1 MRMSMGEVAGIL
13 DTSTGDPDAIAL
25 GYSID
30 SRTVKPGQLF
40 FAIQGPRFN
49 GHEFVAQALQRGA
62 VGAIVEKGFSGLAPG
77 AVTANLIQVSNPT
90 DALQRLAL
98 EVRRKWGRRLVA
110 ITGSAGKTTTKE
122 MVAAMLGQRF
132 PVLKSPG
139 NLNNDYGLP
148 LALLQLEP
156 HHEAAVMELA
166 MSAPGEIARLA
177 RIAEPQ
183 VGVVTNVA
191 AVHLQFFDSVD
202 SIGRAKREL
211 IESLP
216 DDGTAVLNFDDRRVR
231 GFAEGFPGR
240 VVTYGLE
247 PGAIFRASDIRLAGE
262 EGSQFRVEGPGMKGE
277 YRVPLPGR
285 HNVQNALA
293 AMATASLFDI
303 PSAAIAEAL
312 NQFQTLHQRSEILT
326 LPGDITILNDS
337 YNSNPLAMEKMLE
350 TLAAWSGSKRRI
362 VVAGEM
368 LELGPSSPE
377 LHKQVGRRCFD
388 IGVDWVLAV
397 QGDARFL
404 LEGALEAGLAPDHGR
419 FFPSAQEAGN
429 YCANLL
435 RGGDVVL
442 VKGSRGVHLEK
453 VIELLQ
459 SHKEMLSPNKR
470 GGVKG

>member
-13 DTSTGDPDAIAL
+13 DTSTGDPDGIAL

-30 SRTVKPGQLF
+30 SRTVAPGQLF
-40 FAIQGPRFN
+40 FAIRGPRFN
-49 GHEFVAQALQRGA
+49 GHEFVAQALERGA
-62 VGAIVEKGFSGLAPG
+62 VGAVVMKGFSGLAPG
-77 AVTANLIQVSNPT
+77 AGTANLIEVSNTT

-122 MVAAMLGQRF
+122 MVAAMLGLRF

-156 HHEAAVMELA
+156 NHEAAVVELA
-166 MSAPGEIARLA
+166 MSAPGEIAHLA

-202 SIGRAKREL
+202 SIARAKREL
-211 IESLP
+211 IENLP
-216 DDGTAVLNFDDRRVR
+216 DGGTAILNYDDRRVR
-231 GFAEGFPGR
+231 GFAEGFPGC
-240 VVTYGLE
+240 VITYGLE
-247 PGAIFRASDIRLAGE
+247 SGAMFRASDIRLAGG
-262 EGSQFRVEGPGMKGE
+262 EGSQFRMEGPGMKGDF
-277 YRVPLPGR
+277 RLPLPGR

-293 AMATASLFDI
+293 AMATASLFEI
-303 PSAAIAEAL
+303 PPAAIAQAL

-326 LPGDITILNDS
+326 LHGDITVLNDS

-350 TLAAWSGSKRRI
+350 TLAAWPGSKRRI

-368 LELGPSSPE
+368 LELGTSSPD
-377 LHKQVGRRCFD
+377 LHRQVGRRCVD
-388 IGVDWVLAV
+388 IGVDRLLAV
-397 QGDARFL
+397 QGDARFV
-404 LEGALEAGLAPDHGR
+404 LEGALEEIGR
-419 FFPSAQEAGN
+419 A
-429 YCANLL
+429 
-435 RGGDVVL
+435 L
-442 VKGSRGVHLEK
+442 V
-453 VIELLQ
+453 
-459 SHKEMLSPNKR
+459 
-470 GGVKG
+470 

>member
-13 DTSTGDPDAIAL
+13 DTSAGDPDAIAL

-30 SRTVKPGQLF
+30 SRTVEPGQLF
-40 FAIQGPRFN
+40 FAIRGPRFN

-62 VGAIVEKGFSGLAPG
+62 VGAVVEKGFSGLAPG
-77 AVTANLIQVSNPT
+77 VVTANLIEVSSTT

-132 PVLKSPG
+132 QVLKSPG

-183 VGVVTNVA
+183 IGVVTNVA

-202 SIGRAKREL
+202 SIARAKREL

-216 DDGTAVLNFDDRRVR
+216 DDGTAVLNYDDKRVR
-231 GFAEGFPGR
+231 GFAEGFTGH

-247 PGAIFRASDIRLAGE
+247 PGAIFRAADIRLAGE

-277 YRVPLPGR
+277 YRLPLPGR

-312 NQFQTLHQRSEILT
+312 NHFQTLHQRSEILT
-326 LPGDITILNDS
+326 LHGDITVLNDS

-350 TLAAWSGSKRRI
+350 TLAAWPGSKRRI

-377 LHKQVGRRCFD
+377 LHRQVGRRCVD
-388 IGVDWVLAV
+388 IGVHWLLAV
-397 QGDARFL
+397 QGDARFV

-419 FFPSAQEAGN
+419 FLSTSEEAGN
-429 YCANLL
+429 YCDNLL
-435 RGGDVVL
+435 HGGDVVL

-459 SHKEMLSPNKR
+459 SHREMLSPNKW